1 LSIFFLPILTAENK
15 LRCVAGNHHIAVILI
30 AIFLFKTLT
39 IYINS
44 RIMIKRVVA
53 SIALSSLLL
62 FSCNKKKEEKEEA
75 AVYPVTSPI
84 VMDTVIDKE
93 YVAQIRSVKNIEVR
107 AQEKG
112 FLERIFVDEGQFV
125 RQGQTLFRI
134 MPKLYQAELLKA
146 QAEVAQATIEL
157 KNASTL
163 ASNNIVS
170 KNERAMAKA
179 KLDAAN
185 AEAKL
190 AQIHLSFTDIK
201 APFSGIIDRIPLKL
215 GSLVD
220 EGDLLTSLSDNNDI
234 YTYFNV
240 SEPEYLNYQR
250 NIASRGSN
258 QVDLVMANGDVFP
271 QKGEI
276 QTIEGEFDSET
287 GNIAFRAK
295 FPNPDKLL
303 RNGETGKVRMTLPLK
318 NALIIP
324 QKATYEIQDQKY
336 VFVVDKNGVAKSKNI
351 KVAYELPDVYVVA
364 SGISTGDRIL
374 LEGVQK
380 VKDDQK
386 VQIKAQDPKKV
397 LQSLKLKAE

>member
-1 LSIFFLPILTAENK
+1 MK
-15 LRCVAGNHHIAVILI
+15 RVASGI
-30 AIFLFKTLT
+30 AI
-39 IYINS
+39 
-44 RIMIKRVVA
+44 
-53 SIALSSLLL
+53 SILLL
-62 FSCNKKKEEKEEA
+62 TVGCSQKKEEKEEA
-75 AVYPVTSPI
+75 SVYPVTSP
-84 VMDTVIDKE
+84 VKMDTVINKE
-93 YVAQIRSVKNIEVR
+93 YVAQIQSVKNIEVR

-112 FLERIFVDEGQFV
+112 FLEKIYVDEGQYV
-125 RQGQTLFRI
+125 HAGQTLFRI
-134 MPKLYQAELLKA
+134 MPQLYQAELLKA
-146 QAEVAQATIEL
+146 KAEVEQATIEL

-185 AEAKL
+185 AEMKL

-201 APFSGIIDRIPLKL
+201 ASFSGVINRIPLKL

-220 EGDLLTSLSDNNDI
+220 EGDLLTSLSDNTNV
-234 YTYFNV
+234 YSYFNV
-240 SEPEYLNYQR
+240 SEPEYLTYQTH
-250 NIASRGSN
+250 AADRGSN
-258 QVDLVMANGDVFP
+258 QVSLIMANGEMLP

-276 QTIEGEFDSET
+276 QTIEGEFDNET

-303 RNGETGKVRMTLPLK
+303 RNGETGKVQMTMPVH

-336 VFVVDKNGVAKSKNI
+336 VFIIDKNGTVKSRNI
-351 KVAYELPDVYVVA
+351 KVSYELPDLYVVG
-364 SGISTGDRIL
+364 SGLAEGDKIL

-386 VQIKAQDPKKV
+386 IKTKFQDPKKV

>member
-1 LSIFFLPILTAENK
+1 
-15 LRCVAGNHHIAVILI
+15 
-30 AIFLFKTLT
+30 
-39 IYINS
+39 
-44 RIMIKRVVA
+44 MIKRVT
-53 SIALSSLLL
+53 SGIALSILLL
-62 FSCNKKKEEKEEA
+62 AVSCNKKKEEKEE
-75 AVYPVTSPI
+75 VTTYPVTSPV
-84 VMDTVIDKE
+84 VMDTVINKE
-93 YVAQIRSVKNIEVR
+93 YVAQIQSVKNIEVR

-112 FLERIFVDEGQFV
+112 FLEKIFVDEGQYV
-125 RQGQTLFRI
+125 QAGQTLFRI

-146 QAEVAQATIEL
+146 KAEVEQASIEL

-163 ASNNIVS
+163 AGNNIVS
-170 KNERAMAKA
+170 KNEKAMAKA

-185 AEAKL
+185 AEMKL

-201 APFSGIIDRIPLKL
+201 APFSGIINRIPLKL

-220 EGDLLTSLSDNNDI
+220 EGDLLTSLSDNTSI

-240 SEPEYLNYQR
+240 SEPEYLSYQTH
-250 NIASRGSN
+250 AADRGSN
-258 QVDLVMANGDVFP
+258 QVSLITANGETYS

-276 QTIEGEFDSET
+276 QTIEGEFDNET

-303 RNGETGKVRMTLPLK
+303 RNGETGKVQMTMPVH

-336 VFVVDKNGVAKSKNI
+336 VFVIDKNGVAKSRNI
-351 KVAYELPDVYVVA
+351 KIGYELQDLYVVS
-364 SGISTGDRIL
+364 SGISKGDQIL

-386 VQIKAQDPKKV
+386 VKTKFQDPKKV

>member
-1 LSIFFLPILTAENK
+1 
-15 LRCVAGNHHIAVILI
+15 
-30 AIFLFKTLT
+30 
-39 IYINS
+39 
-44 RIMIKRVVA
+44 MIKRVA
-53 SIALSSLLL
+53 SGIALSALLL
-62 FSCNKKKEEKEEA
+62 AVGCNKKKEEKEEV
-75 AVYPVTSPI
+75 AVYPVTSPV
-84 VMDTVIDKE
+84 VMDTVINKE
-93 YVAQIRSVKNIEVR
+93 YVAQIQSVKNIEVR

-112 FLERIFVDEGQFV
+112 FLEKIFVDEGQYV
-125 RQGQTLFRI
+125 QAGQTLFRI

-146 QAEVAQATIEL
+146 KAEVEQASIEL

-163 ASNNIVS
+163 AGNNIVS

-185 AEAKL
+185 AEMKL

-201 APFSGIIDRIPLKL
+201 APFSGIINRIPLKL

-220 EGDLLTSLSDNNDI
+220 EGDLLTSLSDNTNI

-240 SEPEYLNYQR
+240 SEPEYLSYQTH
-250 NIASRGSN
+250 AADRGSN
-258 QVDLVMANGDVFP
+258 QVSLITANGEMYT

-276 QTIEGEFDSET
+276 QTIEGEFDNET

-303 RNGETGKVRMTLPLK
+303 RNGETGKIQMTMPVH
-318 NALIIP
+318 NGLIIP

-336 VFVVDKNGVAKSKNI
+336 VFVIDKNGVAKSRNI
-351 KVAYELPDVYVVA
+351 KIAYELPDLYIVA
-364 SGISTGDRIL
+364 SGLSKGDQIL

-386 VQIKAQDPKKV
+386 VKTKFQDPKKV

>member
-1 LSIFFLPILTAENK
+1 
-15 LRCVAGNHHIAVILI
+15 
-30 AIFLFKTLT
+30 
-39 IYINS
+39 
-44 RIMIKRVVA
+44 MIKRVA
-53 SIALSSLLL
+53 SGIALSVLLL
-62 FSCNKKKEEKEEA
+62 AVSCNKKKEEKEE
-75 AVYPVTSPI
+75 VTTYPVTSPV
-84 VMDTVIDKE
+84 VMDTVINKE
-93 YVAQIRSVKNIEVR
+93 YVAQIQSVKNIEVR

-112 FLERIFVDEGQFV
+112 FLEKIFVDEGQYV
-125 RQGQTLFRI
+125 QAGQTLFRI

-146 QAEVAQATIEL
+146 KAEVEQASIEL
-157 KNASTL
+157 RNATTL
-163 ASNNIVS
+163 AGNNIVS
-170 KNERAMAKA
+170 KNEKAMAKA

-185 AEAKL
+185 AEMKL

-201 APFSGIIDRIPLKL
+201 APFSGIINRIPLKL

-220 EGDLLTSLSDNNDI
+220 EGDLLTSLSDNTSI

-240 SEPEYLNYQR
+240 SEPEYLSYQTH
-250 NIASRGSN
+250 AADRGSN
-258 QVDLVMANGDVFP
+258 QVSLITANGETYS

-276 QTIEGEFDSET
+276 QTIEGEFDNET

-303 RNGETGKVRMTLPLK
+303 RNGETGKVQMTMPVH

-336 VFVVDKNGVAKSKNI
+336 VFVIDKNGTAKSRNI
-351 KVAYELPDVYVVA
+351 KIAYELPDLYVVG
-364 SGISTGDRIL
+364 SGISKGDQIL

-386 VQIKAQDPKKV
+386 VKTKFQDPKKV

>member
-1 LSIFFLPILTAENK
+1 
-15 LRCVAGNHHIAVILI
+15 
-30 AIFLFKTLT
+30 
-39 IYINS
+39 
-44 RIMIKRVVA
+44 MIKRVA
-53 SIALSSLLL
+53 SGIAISTLLL
-62 FSCNKKKEEKEEA
+62 TVGCSQKKEEKEEA
-75 AVYPVTSPI
+75 TVYPVTSP
-84 VMDTVIDKE
+84 VKMDTVINKE
-93 YVAQIRSVKNIEVR
+93 YVAQIQSVKNIEIR

-112 FLERIFVDEGQFV
+112 FLEKIYVDEGQYV
-125 RQGQTLFRI
+125 HAGQTLFRI
-134 MPKLYQAELLKA
+134 MPQLYQAELLKA
-146 QAEVAQATIEL
+146 RAEVEQASIEL

-185 AEAKL
+185 AEMKL

-201 APFSGIIDRIPLKL
+201 APFSGVINRIPLKL

-220 EGDLLTSLSDNNDI
+220 EGDLLTSLSDNTNV
-234 YTYFNV
+234 YSYFNV
-240 SEPEYLNYQR
+240 SEPEYISYQTH
-250 NIASRGSN
+250 AADRGSN
-258 QVDLVMANGDVFP
+258 QVSLIMANGEMLP

-276 QTIEGEFDSET
+276 QTIEGEFDNET

-303 RNGETGKVRMTLPLK
+303 RNGETGKVQMTLPVH

-336 VFVVDKNGVAKSKNI
+336 VFVIDKNGKAKSRNI
-351 KVAYELPDVYVVA
+351 KVSYELPDLYVLG
-364 SGISTGDRIL
+364 SGLAEGDKIL

-386 VQIKAQDPKKV
+386 IQTKYQDPKKV

>member
-1 LSIFFLPILTAENK
+1 
-15 LRCVAGNHHIAVILI
+15 
-30 AIFLFKTLT
+30 
-39 IYINS
+39 
-44 RIMIKRVVA
+44 MKRVA
-53 SIALSSLLL
+53 SGIALSTLLL
-62 FSCNKKKEEKEEA
+62 AVGCSQKKQEKEEA
-75 AVYPVTSPI
+75 AIYPVTSP
-84 VMDTVIDKE
+84 VKMDTVINKE
-93 YVAQIRSVKNIEVR
+93 YVAQIQSVKNIEVR

-112 FLERIFVDEGQFV
+112 FLEKIYVDEGQYV
-125 RQGQTLFRI
+125 QAGQTLFRI
-134 MPKLYQAELLKA
+134 MPQLYQAELLKA
-146 QAEVAQATIEL
+146 KAEVEQAAIEL
-157 KNASTL
+157 RNASTL

-185 AEAKL
+185 AEMKL

-201 APFSGIIDRIPLKL
+201 APFSGVINRIPLKL

-220 EGDLLTSLSDNNDI
+220 EGDLLTSLSDNTNV
-234 YTYFNV
+234 YSYFNV
-240 SEPEYLNYQR
+240 SEPEYITYQTH
-250 NIASRGSN
+250 AADRGSK
-258 QVDLVMANGDVFP
+258 LVSLIMANGEMLP

-276 QTIEGEFDSET
+276 QTIEGEFDNET

-303 RNGETGKVRMTLPLK
+303 RNGETGKVQMTLPVH

-336 VFVVDKNGVAKSKNI
+336 VFIIDKKGMAKSRNI
-351 KVAYELPDVYVVA
+351 KVAYELPDLYVVG
-364 SGISTGDRIL
+364 SGLAEGDKIL

-386 VQIKAQDPKKV
+386 IQTKFQDPKKV

>member
-1 LSIFFLPILTAENK
+1 
-15 LRCVAGNHHIAVILI
+15 
-30 AIFLFKTLT
+30 
-39 IYINS
+39 
-44 RIMIKRVVA
+44 MIKRVA
-53 SIALSSLLL
+53 SGIAISTLLL
-62 FSCNKKKEEKEEA
+62 TVGCSQKKEEKEEA
-75 AVYPVTSPI
+75 TVYPVTSP
-84 VMDTVIDKE
+84 VKMDTVINKE
-93 YVAQIRSVKNIEVR
+93 YVAQIQSVKNIEVR

-112 FLERIFVDEGQFV
+112 FLEKIYVDEGQYV
-125 RQGQTLFRI
+125 HAGQTLFRI
-134 MPKLYQAELLKA
+134 MPQLYQAELLKA
-146 QAEVAQATIEL
+146 KAEVEQATIEL

-179 KLDAAN
+179 KLGAAN
-185 AEAKL
+185 AEMKL

-201 APFSGIIDRIPLKL
+201 APFSGVINRIPLKL

-220 EGDLLTSLSDNNDI
+220 EGDLLTSLSDNTNV
-234 YTYFNV
+234 YSYFNV
-240 SEPEYLNYQR
+240 SEPEYLTYQTH
-250 NIASRGSN
+250 AADRGSN
-258 QVDLVMANGDVFP
+258 QVSLIMANGEMLS

-276 QTIEGEFDSET
+276 QTIEGEFDNET

-303 RNGETGKVRMTLPLK
+303 RNGETGKVQMTLPVH

-336 VFVVDKNGVAKSKNI
+336 VFIIDKNGMAKSRNI
-351 KVAYELPDVYVVA
+351 KIAYELPDLYVVA
-364 SGISTGDRIL
+364 SGLEQGDKIL

-386 VQIKAQDPKKV
+386 IQTKFQDPKKV

>member
-1 LSIFFLPILTAENK
+1 
-15 LRCVAGNHHIAVILI
+15 
-30 AIFLFKTLT
+30 
-39 IYINS
+39 
-44 RIMIKRVVA
+44 MKRVVS
-53 SIALSSLLL
+53 SIALSILLL
-62 FSCNKKKEEKEEA
+62 AVGCNKKKEEKEEA
-75 AVYPVTSPI
+75 SVYPVTSPVI
-84 VMDTVIDKE
+84 MDTVIHKE
-93 YVAQIRSVKNIEVR
+93 FVAQIQSVKNIEVR

-112 FLERIFVDEGQFV
+112 FLEKIFVDEGQYV
-125 RQGQTLFRI
+125 TAGQTLFRI

-146 QAEVAQATIEL
+146 KAEVEQASIEL

-163 ASNNIVS
+163 AGNNIVS
-170 KNERAMAKA
+170 KNEKAMAKA

-185 AEAKL
+185 AEMKL

-201 APFSGIIDRIPLKL
+201 APFSGIINRIPLKL

-220 EGDLLTSLSDNNDI
+220 EGDLLTSLSDNTSI

-240 SEPEYLNYQR
+240 SEPEYLSYQTH
-250 NIASRGSN
+250 AADRGSN
-258 QVDLVMANGDVFP
+258 EVSLITANGETYS
-271 QKGEI
+271 QKGII
-276 QTIEGEFDSET
+276 QTIEGEFDNET

-303 RNGETGKVRMTLPLK
+303 RNGETGKVQMAMPVH

-336 VFVVDKNGVAKSKNI
+336 VFVIDKNGTAKSRNI
-351 KVAYELPDVYVVA
+351 KIAYELPDLYVVG
-364 SGISTGDRIL
+364 SGLSKGDRIL

-386 VQIKAQDPKKV
+386 IKTKFQDPEKV

>member
-1 LSIFFLPILTAENK
+1 
-15 LRCVAGNHHIAVILI
+15 
-30 AIFLFKTLT
+30 
-39 IYINS
+39 
-44 RIMIKRVVA
+44 MIKRVA
-53 SIALSSLLL
+53 SVVALSVLLWAV
-62 FSCNKKKEEKEEA
+62 SCNKKKEDKEE
-75 AVYPVTSPI
+75 VTLYPVTSPV
-84 VMDTVIDKE
+84 VMDTVINKE
-93 YVAQIRSVKNIEVR
+93 YVAQIQSVKNIEIR

-112 FLERIFVDEGQFV
+112 FLEKIFVDEGQYV
-125 RQGQTLFRI
+125 QAGQTLFRI

-146 QAEVAQATIEL
+146 KAEVEQASIEL

-163 ASNNIVS
+163 AGNNIVS
-170 KNERAMAKA
+170 KNEKAMAKA

-185 AEAKL
+185 AEMKL

-201 APFSGIIDRIPLKL
+201 APFSGVINRIPLKL

-220 EGDLLTSLSDNNDI
+220 EGDLLTSLSDNTSI

-240 SEPEYLNYQR
+240 SEPEYLSYQ
-250 NIASRGSN
+250 IHVADRGSN
-258 QVDLVMANGDVFP
+258 QVSLITANGETYL

-276 QTIEGEFDSET
+276 QTIEGEFDNET

-303 RNGETGKVRMTLPLK
+303 RNGETGKVQMAVPVH

-336 VFVVDKNGVAKSKNI
+336 VFVIDKNGIAKSRNI
-351 KVAYELPDVYVVA
+351 KIAYELPDLYVVS
-364 SGISTGDRIL
+364 SGISKGDQIL

-386 VQIKAQDPKKV
+386 IKTKFQDPKKV

>member
-1 LSIFFLPILTAENK
+1 
-15 LRCVAGNHHIAVILI
+15 
-30 AIFLFKTLT
+30 
-39 IYINS
+39 
-44 RIMIKRVVA
+44 MIKRVA
-53 SIALSSLLL
+53 SGIALSALLL
-62 FSCNKKKEEKEEA
+62 VVGCNKKKEEKEEVT
-75 AVYPVTSPI
+75 VYPVTSPV
-84 VMDTVIDKE
+84 VMDTVINKE
-93 YVAQIRSVKNIEVR
+93 YVAQIQSVKNIEVR

-112 FLERIFVDEGQFV
+112 FLEKIFVDEGQYV
-125 RQGQTLFRI
+125 QAGQTLFRI

-146 QAEVAQATIEL
+146 KAEVEQASIEL

-163 ASNNIVS
+163 AGNNIVS

-185 AEAKL
+185 AEMKL

-201 APFSGIIDRIPLKL
+201 APFSGVINRIPLKL

-220 EGDLLTSLSDNNDI
+220 EGDLLTSLSDNTSI

-240 SEPEYLNYQR
+240 SEPEYLSYQTH
-250 NIASRGSN
+250 AADRGSN
-258 QVDLVMANGDVFP
+258 QVSLITANGETYT

-276 QTIEGEFDSET
+276 QTIEGEFDNET

-303 RNGETGKVRMTLPLK
+303 RNGETGKIQMSMPVH

-336 VFVVDKNGVAKSKNI
+336 VFVVDKNGVAKSRNI
-351 KVAYELPDVYVVA
+351 KVAYELPDLYVVG
-364 SGISTGDRIL
+364 SGISKGDQIL

-386 VQIKAQDPKKV
+386 VKTKFQDPKKV

>member
-1 LSIFFLPILTAENK
+1 MY
-15 LRCVAGNHHIAVILI
+15 AGNHHTVETPIT
-30 AIFLFKTLT
+30 FLFPFKTLT
-39 IYINS
+39 NLYNS
-44 RIMIKRVVA
+44 RIMMKRVA
-53 SIALSSLLL
+53 SGIALCTLLL
-62 FSCNKKKEEKEEA
+62 AVSCGHKKEEKEEA
-75 AVYPVTSPI
+75 AVYPVTSP
-84 VMDTVIDKE
+84 VRMDTVINKE
-93 YVAQIRSVKNIEVR
+93 YVAQIQSVKNIEIR

-112 FLERIFVDEGQFV
+112 FLEKIYVDEGQYV
-125 RQGQTLFRI
+125 QAGQTLFRI
-134 MPKLYQAELLKA
+134 MPQLYQAELLKA
-146 QAEVAQATIEL
+146 KAEVEQASIEL

-163 ASNNIVS
+163 ANNNIVS

-185 AEAKL
+185 AEMKL

-201 APFSGIIDRIPLKL
+201 APFSGVINRIPLKL

-220 EGDLLTSLSDNNDI
+220 EGDLLTSLSDNTSV
-234 YTYFNV
+234 YSYFNV
-240 SEPEYLNYQR
+240 SEPEYLSYQTH
-250 NIASRGSN
+250 AADRGSN
-258 QVDLVMANGDVFP
+258 QVSLIMANGETLP

-276 QTIEGEFDSET
+276 QTIEGEFDNET

-303 RNGETGKVRMTLPLK
+303 RNGETGKVQMTLPVH

-336 VFVVDKNGVAKSKNI
+336 VFVIDKNGTAKSRNI
-351 KVAYELPDVYVVA
+351 KVAYELPDLYVVG
-364 SGISTGDRIL
+364 SGLSVGDKIL

-386 VQIKAQDPKKV
+386 IKIKFQDPKKV

>member
-1 LSIFFLPILTAENK
+1 
-15 LRCVAGNHHIAVILI
+15 
-30 AIFLFKTLT
+30 
-39 IYINS
+39 
-44 RIMIKRVVA
+44 MMKRVVS
-53 SIALSSLLL
+53 SIMLSALLL
-62 FSCNKKKEEKEEA
+62 VVSCNNKKEEKEEA
-75 AVYPVTSPI
+75 TIYPVTTP
-84 VMDTVIDKE
+84 VKMDTVIDKE
-93 YVAQIRSVKNIEVR
+93 FVAQIRSVKNIEVR

-112 FLERIFVDEGQFV
+112 FLEKIYVDEGQYV
-125 RQGQTLFRI
+125 HQGQTLFRI
-134 MPKLYQAELLKA
+134 MPQLYQAELLKA
-146 QAEVAQATIEL
+146 KAEVEQATIEL
-157 KNASTL
+157 RNASTL
-163 ASNNIVS
+163 ANNNIVS

-201 APFSGIIDRIPLKL
+201 APFSGIINRLPLRL

-220 EGDLLTSLSDNNDI
+220 EGDLLTSLSDNTNM

-240 SEPEYLNYQR
+240 SEPEYINYQT
-250 NIASRGSN
+250 NVATRGSQN
-258 QVDLVMANGDVFP
+258 VNLIMANGDTFP
-271 QKGEI
+271 QSGEI
-276 QTIEGEFDSET
+276 QTITGEFDNET

-303 RNGETGKVRMTLPLK
+303 RNGQTGKVRMTLPLK

-336 VFVVDKNGVAKSKNI
+336 VFVVDNKGVVKSRNI
-351 KVAYELPDVYVVA
+351 KVAYELPDVYVV
-364 SGISTGDRIL
+364 GYGLSTGDKIL

-386 VQIKAQDPKKV
+386 VQVKAQDPKKV

>member
-1 LSIFFLPILTAENK
+1 
-15 LRCVAGNHHIAVILI
+15 
-30 AIFLFKTLT
+30 
-39 IYINS
+39 
-44 RIMIKRVVA
+44 MMKRVA
-53 SIALSSLLL
+53 SGIALSILLL
-62 FSCNKKKEEKEEA
+62 TVGCNKKKEEKEEPT
-75 AVYPVTSPI
+75 VYPVTSPV
-84 VMDTVIDKE
+84 VMDTVIHKE
-93 YVAQIRSVKNIEVR
+93 FVAQIRSVKNIEVR

-112 FLERIFVDEGQFV
+112 FLEKIFVDEGQYV
-125 RQGQTLFRI
+125 SAGQTLFRI

-146 QAEVAQATIEL
+146 KAEVEQASIEL

-163 ASNNIVS
+163 AGNNIVS

-185 AEAKL
+185 AEMKL

-201 APFSGIIDRIPLKL
+201 APFSGIINRLPLKL

-220 EGDLLTSLSDNNDI
+220 EGDLLTSLSDNTSI

-240 SEPEYLNYQR
+240 SEPEYLSYQTHT
-250 NIASRGSN
+250 ADRGSD
-258 QVDLVMANGDVFP
+258 QVSLITANGETYS
-271 QKGEI
+271 QKGII
-276 QTIEGEFDSET
+276 QTIEGEFDNET

-295 FPNPDKLL
+295 FPNPDHLL
-303 RNGETGKVRMTLPLK
+303 RNGETGKIQMAMPVH

-336 VFVVDKNGVAKSKNI
+336 VFVIDKNGTAKSRNI
-351 KVAYELPDVYVVA
+351 KIAYELPDLYVVG
-364 SGISTGDRIL
+364 SGLSKGDQIL
-374 LEGVQK
+374 LEGIQK

-386 VQIKAQDPKKV
+386 IKTKFQDPKKV

>member
-1 LSIFFLPILTAENK
+1 
-15 LRCVAGNHHIAVILI
+15 
-30 AIFLFKTLT
+30 
-39 IYINS
+39 
-44 RIMIKRVVA
+44 MIKRVA
-53 SIALSSLLL
+53 SGIAISTLLL
-62 FSCNKKKEEKEEA
+62 TVGCSQKKEEKEEA
-75 AVYPVTSPI
+75 TVYPVTSP
-84 VMDTVIDKE
+84 VKMDTVINKE
-93 YVAQIRSVKNIEVR
+93 YVAQIQSVKNIEVR

-112 FLERIFVDEGQFV
+112 FLEKIYVDEGQYV
-125 RQGQTLFRI
+125 HAGQTLFRI
-134 MPKLYQAELLKA
+134 MPQLYQAELLKA
-146 QAEVAQATIEL
+146 KAEVEQATIEL

-185 AEAKL
+185 AEMKL

-201 APFSGIIDRIPLKL
+201 APFSGVINRIPLKL

-220 EGDLLTSLSDNNDI
+220 EGDLLTSLSDNTNV
-234 YTYFNV
+234 YSYFNV
-240 SEPEYLNYQR
+240 SEPEYLSYQTH
-250 NIASRGSN
+250 AADRGSN
-258 QVDLVMANGDVFP
+258 QVSLIMANGEILP

-276 QTIEGEFDSET
+276 QTIEGEFDNET

-303 RNGETGKVRMTLPLK
+303 RNGETGKVQMTLPVH

-336 VFVVDKNGVAKSKNI
+336 VFIIDKNGMAKSRNI
-351 KVAYELPDVYVVA
+351 KIAYELPDLYVVA
-364 SGISTGDRIL
+364 SGLEQGDKIL

-386 VQIKAQDPKKV
+386 IQTKFQDPKKV

>member
-1 LSIFFLPILTAENK
+1 
-15 LRCVAGNHHIAVILI
+15 
-30 AIFLFKTLT
+30 
-39 IYINS
+39 
-44 RIMIKRVVA
+44 MIKRVVA

-62 FSCNKKKEEKEEA
+62 FTGCNKKKEEKEETTI
-75 AVYPVTSPI
+75 YPVTSPV

-93 YVAQIRSVKNIEVR
+93 YVAQIQSVKNIEVR

-112 FLERIFVDEGQFV
+112 FLEKIYVDEGQFV
-125 RQGQTLFRI
+125 HQGQTLFRI

-146 QAEVAQATIEL
+146 QAEVAQASIEL

-163 ASNNIVS
+163 ANNNIVS

-201 APFSGIIDRIPLKL
+201 APFSGIINRIPLKL
-215 GSLVD
+215 GSLID
-220 EGDLLTSLSDNNDI
+220 EGDLLTSLSDNNDV

-240 SEPEYLNYQR
+240 SEPEYLSYQTH
-250 NIASRGSN
+250 AATRGSS
-258 QVDLVMANGDVFP
+258 QVALVMANGEVFP
-271 QKGEI
+271 QKGEV
-276 QTIEGEFDSET
+276 QTIEGEFDNET

-295 FPNPDKLL
+295 FPNPNKLL
-303 RNGETGKVRMTLPLK
+303 RNGETGKVRMTLPIK

-336 VFVVDKNGVAKSKNI
+336 VFVVGKDGVARSKNI
-351 KVAYELPDVYVVA
+351 KVAYELPDLYVVA
-364 SGISTGDRIL
+364 SGLSKGENIL

-386 VQIKAQDPKKV
+386 VQIKVQDPKKV